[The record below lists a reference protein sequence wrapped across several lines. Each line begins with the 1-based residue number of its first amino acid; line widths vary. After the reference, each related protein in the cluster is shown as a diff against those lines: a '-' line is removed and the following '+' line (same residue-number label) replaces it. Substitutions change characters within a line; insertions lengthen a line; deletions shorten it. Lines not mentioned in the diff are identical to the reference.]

1 MWIRGHYDGSTN
13 KLLFVGVR
21 TSQYVDSTTLAHY
34 FSYCIEVVGI
44 VATQQS
50 QDKIENK
57 THFQAPQ
64 HKLSPV
70 REVARA
76 FETELHII
84 YYVAGEK

>member
-1 MWIRGHYDGSTN
+1 MYYLLLPTILV
-13 KLLFVGVR
+13 LLFE
-21 TSQYVDSTTLAHY
+21 L
-34 FSYCIEVVGI
+34 FVVGTI
-44 VATQQS
+44 ANTQQS

>member
-1 MWIRGHYDGSTN
+1 M
-13 KLLFVGVR
+13 VG
-21 TSQYVDSTTLAHY
+21 TIAN
-34 FSYCIEVVGI
+34 
-44 VATQQS
+44 TQQS

>member
-1 MWIRGHYDGSTN
+1 M
-13 KLLFVGVR
+13 VG
-21 TSQYVDSTTLAHY
+21 
-34 FSYCIEVVGI
+34 II

-50 QDKIENK
+50 QDKNENK

-84 YYVAGEK
+84 YYVTVAGDEVEVVFRLCLCHDYCSH